1 MSSKLELNVEI
12 SADEVEV
19 KLKGIIDEDSD
30 FGKATNLNAKS
41 YIFDFKEIESINSCG
56 IREWINYLTSISDD
70 ANIIYRNCTQVII
83 EQMGMVKGFVRE
95 GASVE
100 SLFAPYFC
108 EDCDDEFKH
117 HLKVTEVQ
125 DKKAPQVKCPSCGGE
140 NTEFDAIEAQYFS
153 FIK

>member
-12 SADEVEV
+12 SSDEVEI

-41 YIFDFKEIESINSCG
+41 YVFDFKDIESINSCG
-56 IREWINYLTSISDD
+56 IREWINYLGTISDD
-70 ANIIYRNCTQVII
+70 AKIVYRNCTQVII
-83 EQMGMVKGFVRE
+83 EQMGMVKGFVKE
-95 GASVE
+95 GAVVE

-117 HLKVTEVQ
+117 HLNVSEIIE
-125 DKKAPQVKCPSCGGE
+125 KKAPAVKCPKCSGE